1 MSGTVKSL
9 TGKSRAAA
17 LSALSLAVFRS
28 HGALLAGGD
37 RLVEPLGLTSARWQ
51 VLGALMIAGCPL
63 TVPGIA
69 AAMGLTRQG
78 VQKQVDRLEADGHV
92 AVQPNPEHRRS
103 PRIELTRAGRAAFV
117 AADRRWGQLA
127 ARLSSRFSL
136 PELEVARRVLDGLSL
151 ALEHEAGCADAKEA

>member
-1 MSGTVKSL
+1 MTDSIKSL
-9 TGKSRAAA
+9 AGQSRAAA

-37 RLVEPLGLTSARWQ
+37 QLVEPLGLTSARWQ
-51 VLGALMIAGCPL
+51 VLGALVMAGEPL

-103 PRIELTRAGRAAFV
+103 PLIELSRAGRAAFI
-117 AADRRWGQLA
+117 AADRRWAGLT
-127 ARLSSRFSL
+127 ARLSRGFSL
-136 PELEVARRVLDGLSL
+136 AELESARRVLEKLSRALAHEGVEADG
-151 ALEHEAGCADAKEA
+151 KKR